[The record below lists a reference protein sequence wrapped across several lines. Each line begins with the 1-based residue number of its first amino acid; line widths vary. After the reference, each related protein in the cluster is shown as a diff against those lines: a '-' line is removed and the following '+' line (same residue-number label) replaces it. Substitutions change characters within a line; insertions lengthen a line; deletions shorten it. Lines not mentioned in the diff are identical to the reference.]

1 MGYRSSRMGPAI
13 LLDKS
18 PFQKCPRHLLPELF
32 RHYAL
37 VVPPILLKEILEDHA
52 ESPQR
57 FFALA
62 KRLDFMDVSINLSF
76 QRMLEGELLGNPVP
90 MSGQPCMAA
99 KTINSAE
106 GLLHVFSDPPEA
118 EALRRWQKRVTS
130 AAERD
135 AAIRWQ
141 TDSDGFDME
150 GFTAR
155 LRKVA
160 DGLPRFRGDKESALQ
175 HLALFVDKLLA
186 LPDQLQFLELA
197 LLEFGEDFRK
207 RVRARWHEVE
217 PSSLQEFAP
226 YAHYCLRLRFIF
238 ALALTNGHISTHHNS
253 LLDLEYLYFLPFC
266 QIFCSDD
273 KKLHNVIQS
282 VLLRPDQ
289 TFLDYVTLE
298 RALHETFAFFGQ
310 LSSDRMREW
319 LDSKGHYPP
328 CGPFIT
334 QQMYDRHWK
343 LPAELQGNF
352 AKKLPQALVD
362 SVIRKVKAAR
372 AELGE
377 QAPPHLTIVDPSE
390 PAESASRKER

>member
-1 MGYRSSRMGPAI
+1 
-13 LLDKS
+13 
-18 PFQKCPRHLLPELF
+18 
-32 RHYAL
+32 
-37 VVPPILLKEILEDHA
+37 
-52 ESPQR
+52 
-57 FFALA
+57 
-62 KRLDFMDVSINLSF
+62 
-76 QRMLEGELLGNPVP
+76 
-90 MSGQPCMAA
+90 
-99 KTINSAE
+99 
-106 GLLHVFSDPPEA
+106 
-118 EALRRWQKRVTS
+118 
-130 AAERD
+130 
-135 AAIRWQ
+135 
-141 TDSDGFDME
+141 ME

-298 RALHETFAFFGQ
+298 RALHETFAFFAQ